1 MVTAV
6 TNLGRSGVSD
16 WVVQRVTAVVLLSY
30 LVFIVFVVFACDF
43 SYTEWKGLFAQTW
56 VRVFSVA
63 ALISTAMHAWIGLWC
78 ISTDYLVSR
87 VLKIKVND
95 YVAAKADILRWAFQ
109 AASAIVLFTYV
120 VWGIQILWG

>member
-6 TNLGRSGVSD
+6 TSLGRSGLSD
-16 WVVQRVTAVVLLSY
+16 WVVQRVTAVVLLAY
-30 LVFIVFVVFACDF
+30 LVFIVVAVFGCDL

-63 ALISTAMHAWIGLWC
+63 ALLSTAMHAWIGLWC
-78 ISTDYLVSR
+78 ISTDYLISH
-87 VLKIKVND
+87 VLRIKVND
-95 YVAAKADILRWAFQ
+95 YVASKANILRWAFQ

-120 VWGIQILWG
+120 VWGIQIIWG